1 MPVLPSNAEVA
12 AALRIVA
19 GEHILFQG
27 SPELVA
33 EIVLDV
39 IRLAMGGD
47 APFNAVEDYRQFRR
61 DNPDLVTV
69 DK

>member
-1 MPVLPSNAEVA
+1 MTLPTNAQVA

-19 GEHILFQG
+19 GENVLFQG
-27 SPELVA
+27 PPELVA

-47 APFNAVEDYRQFRR
+47 APFNAVEDYKQFRK
-61 DNPDLVTV
+61 DNPE
-69 DK
+69 